1 MKHNEHDY
9 EHFIESLGE
18 QVMLVIWVSLL
29 TLVSAGAIIA
39 LAINI

>member
-18 QVMLVIWVSLL
+18 QVMLIIWVSLL
-29 TLVSAGAIIA
+29 TLITAGGIIA
-39 LAINI
+39 LAINL